1 MYVIL
6 KNGKRFAELA
16 THAAACREARADAE
30 QHRGNYYA
38 VFDAETAS
46 LPNPSQDTKP
56 LYQVDGTKT
65 GIRYIIPNPPNHKS
79 EAA

>member
-6 KNGKRFAELA
+6 KNGKRFAELP

-30 QHRGNYYA
+30 RNRGNYYTVLKMEA
-38 VFDAETAS
+38 AR
-46 LPNPSQDTKP
+46 LPIHSQDDKP
-56 LYQVDGTKT
+56 LYQVDGTKA
-65 GIRYIIPNPPNHKS
+65 GIRYIIPNPPNRKP